1 MFIKSKYI
9 KKTEK
14 QFDITFDSVIK
25 YQLLHK
31 NIVQFL
37 ELPIAK
43 LNLKPSRSDMKI
55 LLNHIGKET
64 FQLGIELGLSVV
76 EMHQIQSNHVT
87 NLRGQT
93 EEVLCKW
100 RKQHH
105 ATYEVLVK
113 TLYRLDLAGV
123 VESLTYEVG
132 VNEQIEGIYNK
143 VDMRTLN
150 MTIHLSD
157 KWRINLI
164 LMAVINT
171 DYYVFMG

>member
-1 MFIKSKYI
+1 MLY
-9 KKTEK
+9 
-14 QFDITFDSVIK
+14 
-25 YQLLHK
+25 K

-43 LNLKPSRSDMKI
+43 LNLKPSRSDMNI
-55 LLNHIGKET
+55 LPNHIGKET

-93 EEVLCKW
+93 EDVLCKW
-100 RKQHH
+100 RKQYH

-113 TLYRLDLAGV
+113 ALYRLDLAGV

-132 VNEQIEGIYNK
+132 VKEEIEGMVYTIK
-143 VDMRTLN
+143 FVHTLI
-150 MTIHLSD
+150 MTIYLSD
-157 KWRINLI
+157 KWNFNLI
-164 LMAVINT
+164 LMAATNT
-171 DYYVFMG
+171 DEFICMG